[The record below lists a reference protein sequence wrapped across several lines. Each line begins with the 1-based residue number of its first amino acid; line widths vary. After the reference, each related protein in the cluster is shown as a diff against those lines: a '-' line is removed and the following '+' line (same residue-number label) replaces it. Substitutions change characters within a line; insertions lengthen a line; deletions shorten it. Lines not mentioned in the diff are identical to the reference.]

1 MSSMSR
7 PLVKNL
13 NTISASSRPGLSL
26 NVRLGATR
34 AKGLLLSAILFFC
47 LKRAAGLMLGFTA
60 AAAAA
65 AAGLVV
71 AGEGLPAG
79 STVGLPAGG
88 VLGLV

>member
-1 MSSMSR
+1 MSSISR

-65 AAGLVV
+65 GLVV
-71 AGEGLPAG
+71 AGTGLPAG

>member
-1 MSSMSR
+1 MSSISR

-26 NVRLGATR
+26 KVRLGATG

-47 LKRAAGLMLGFTA
+47 LKRAAGLMLGLTA
-60 AAAAA
+60 
-65 AAGLVV
+65 GFGV
-71 AGEGLPAG
+71 AGTGLPVG
-79 STVGLPAGG
+79 STAGLPAGG

>member
-1 MSSMSR
+1 MSSISR

-26 NVRLGATR
+26 KVRLGATG

-47 LKRAAGLMLGFTA
+47 LKRAAGLMLGLT
-60 AAAAA
+60 AAA
-65 AAGLVV
+65 AAGLGV
-71 AGEGLPAG
+71 AGTCLPAG
-79 STVGLPAGG
+79 STAGLPAGG

>member
-26 NVRLGATR
+26 KVRLGATG

-47 LKRAAGLMLGFTA
+47 LKRAAGLMLGLI
-60 AAAAA
+60 AAA
-65 AAGLVV
+65 AAGLEV
-71 AGEGLPAG
+71 AGTGLPVG
-79 STVGLPAGG
+79 STAGLPAGG

>member
-7 PLVKNL
+7 PLVRNL

-26 NVRLGATR
+26 KVRLGATG

-47 LKRAAGLMLGFTA
+47 LKRAAGLMLGLTTDGG
-60 AAAAA
+60 
-65 AAGLVV
+65 AGLVV
-71 AGEGLPAG
+71 VGGAGLPAW
-79 STVGLPAGG
+79 STAGLPAGG